1 MEARARPACHPGTA
15 SDMPRT
21 LHQLWADE
29 DEAQNRE
36 LERRQRRIRLRAR
49 RSDRLRRSVVI
60 HGRHKA
66 SELDGVEVPE
76 LSRLAGTV
84 RVWEAEI
91 LAFHA
96 ASGYPNGPP
105 SHQPAHPEGQ

>member
-1 MEARARPACHPGTA
+1 
-15 SDMPRT
+15 MPRT

-60 HGRHKA
+60 HGRHQA
-66 SELDGVEVPE
+66 S
-76 LSRLAGTV
+76 
-84 RVWEAEI
+84 
-91 LAFHA
+91 
-96 ASGYPNGPP
+96 
-105 SHQPAHPEGQ
+105 